1 MENKIFTRQITYPI
15 WRYIQYKK
23 GLNKHTPHV
32 STELLKYVII
42 PILVTEKRFKNLKKV
57 LSVFHIFYNTLNFTF
72 WNNMCIFI
80 CIQHMH
86 ILVLVYSNL

>member
-1 MENKIFTRQITYPI
+1 M
-15 WRYIQYKK
+15 QYKK

-32 STELLKYVII
+32 YTELLKYVII

-72 WNNMCIFI
+72 
-80 CIQHMH
+80 
-86 ILVLVYSNL
+86 